1 MRNSF
6 LRKGYTLCILSIL
19 IIGTYFYPLQVH
31 ANNLETTIQIQF
43 PGLQGMNTEEITLSE
58 KQTTILTQTISTIKN
73 QLKNTHTKDEALTCI
88 IDAITHLQQSHILT
102 HTQYLQTIHALTFW
116 QQISN
121 NQYIQQQTISVP
133 NCNISNYLCIVTG
146 ETTNAKLINPVERSC
161 TSIIYGLFV
170 LFFLAQFIGL
180 GENLFT
186 YINSIRDLHN
196 SYQDIRPSVF
206 PGLGIIA
213 FGVRHISPS
222 PPNQLK
228 TYPADGWIAG
238 AGIRGQNN
246 INGTFIG
253 KIRSIQ
259 SSIYDYYTYFIG
271 INGFIGLSI
280 TQNNGKH
287 FFLGIALQIQ
297 TESYPA
303 PPYP

>member
-6 LRKGYTLCILSIL
+6 LRKGYTLSILSIL

-88 IDAITHLQQSHILT
+88 IDAITHLQQSNILT
-102 HTQYLQTIHALTFW
+102 RTQYLRTIHALTFW

-161 TSIIYGLFV
+161 TSIIYGLF
-170 LFFLAQFIGL
+170 
-180 GENLFT
+180 
-186 YINSIRDLHN
+186 
-196 SYQDIRPSVF
+196 
-206 PGLGIIA
+206 
-213 FGVRHISPS
+213 
-222 PPNQLK
+222 
-228 TYPADGWIAG
+228 
-238 AGIRGQNN
+238 
-246 INGTFIG
+246 
-253 KIRSIQ
+253 
-259 SSIYDYYTYFIG
+259 
-271 INGFIGLSI
+271 
-280 TQNNGKH
+280 
-287 FFLGIALQIQ
+287 
-297 TESYPA
+297 
-303 PPYP
+303 